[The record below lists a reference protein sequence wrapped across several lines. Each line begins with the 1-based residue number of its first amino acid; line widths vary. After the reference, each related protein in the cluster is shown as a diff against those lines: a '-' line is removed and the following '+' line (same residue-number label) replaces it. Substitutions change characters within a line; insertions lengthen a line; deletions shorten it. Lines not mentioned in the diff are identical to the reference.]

1 MRETAR
7 KVTGRGLGLVRN
19 EGGFSLIEIV
29 VALFVLVFGLLGL
42 VQSMVVSNRLV
53 RAADEKKLAQNFAT
67 EMLEKV
73 RTIKFGDIS
82 KAPPA
87 GFTPTVAGTTATG
100 FNNDLDADGD
110 ADFFGQFYSSNRA
123 APNYDSL
130 LLGLTPQSSKSVQSQ
145 LGFIFPAG
153 TEIPVGY
160 LGFRDPDGSTG
171 AGIVEG
177 TGYWVT
183 VIVLW
188 KGALGNQSLKMST
201 FVTSR

>member
-1 MRETAR
+1 MGFTHLDRGSTPIET
-7 KVTGRGLGLVRN
+7 
-19 EGGFSLIEIV
+19 GFSLLEIV

-67 EMLEKV
+67 EVLERV
-73 RTIKFGDIS
+73 RTVKFGDITL
-82 KAPPA
+82 APPK
-87 GFTPTVAGTTATG
+87 GFVPTVAGTTATG
-100 FNNDLDADGD
+100 FNQDLDADGD
-110 ADFFGQFYSSNRA
+110 ADFFGQFYSSNPVNA
-123 APNYDSL
+123 NYDSL
-130 LLGLTPQSSKSVQSQ
+130 VLGLTPQSAGSVKAQ
-145 LGFIFPAG
+145 LGFTFPAG
-153 TEIPVGY
+153 TTMPVGY

-177 TGYWVT
+177 TGFWVT

-188 KGALGNQSLKMST
+188 KGAIGDQSLKMST